1 MNKPTPGAR
10 RPYVRPMAGWWR
22 RDPYFMRYMVRE
34 ATALAVALY
43 ATLLMAGVLCLA
55 QGEAAWNGWLQAMR
69 SPLSIGLHVVML
81 AAMIYHTLS
90 WFQIMPKT
98 LPMMFIGGQRVAA
111 QTITRTG
118 LAAAVLAAL
127 VLFALAWG
135 LAP

>member
-43 ATLLMAGVLCLA
+43 AIVLLAGVLCLA